1 MLAADSL
8 PGPSLPV
15 LFLHFKFYTVPVSGT
30 DLTDPAANSDNMFQR
45 DWAELGFTTV
55 WLQLSNYN
63 NNFYFEGCKVVGGWG
78 GEPEGEEEER
88 RKWHC
93 FA

>member
-1 MLAADSL
+1 
-8 PGPSLPV
+8 
-15 LFLHFKFYTVPVSGT
+15 
-30 DLTDPAANSDNMFQR
+30 MFQR